1 VEYDGKGNSND
12 GFDVGDDPTTDN
24 PDNDITFD
32 YEDFGSNNTTPT
44 KIWRS
49 TVYEGSAYKYKYNST
64 RQVTGRVEFDSTCIV
79 KKQGINKFNIKYT
92 NLLLDGKADDEV
104 ANINLVQDG
113 NENGYNTFD
122 VICYMFGNI
131 AGNSTVKLKGI
142 NIKDAK
148 RSIIGFARM
157 NISGTVKA
165 YTITVIITVWDVL
178 KNEIIIPT
186 PKPEDAIID
195 KGDWI
200 FDSENWNIKLSS
212 DVYLYDN
219 IKGK

>member
-1 VEYDGKGNSND
+1 
-12 GFDVGDDPTTDN
+12 
-24 PDNDITFD
+24 
-32 YEDFGSNNTTPT
+32 
-44 KIWRS
+44 
-49 TVYEGSAYKYKYNST
+49 
-64 RQVTGRVEFDSTCIV
+64 
-79 KKQGINKFNIKYT
+79 
-92 NLLLDGKADDEV
+92 
-104 ANINLVQDG
+104 
-113 NENGYNTFD
+113 
-122 VICYMFGNI
+122 MFGNI
-131 AGNSTVKLKGI
+131 SGNSTVKLKGI

-165 YTITVIITVWDVL
+165 YTITVIITIWDVI